1 MTVSLMMT
9 GQLAHAEV
17 EPPQPRPPEDG
28 VWTQLTAV
36 KRTDPL
42 NISVQLGYLGGSRI
56 GYVAMQLE
64 RQVSQNFVINVA
76 YARGG
81 LQIDGGPDLGL
92 NLVRLGATWTSGRH
106 PIEVDARL
114 WGELLVPDSGTVTR
128 QLRLRLRASVDL
140 PNRAPSI
147 NPRLFIAN
155 EIFVTA
161 ADGFTRNRVSAGLRT
176 HPAQSLFV
184 DLAYQRSDDTNGRD
198 QNVAL
203 LQVTRVF

>member
-1 MTVSLMMT
+1 MVS
-9 GQLAHAEV
+9 GHLALAEV
-17 EPPQPRPPEDG
+17 EPPRPRPPQDG

-36 KRTDPL
+36 KRTDPV
-42 NISVQLGYLGGSRI
+42 NVSVQLGYLGGNRI
-56 GYVAMQLE
+56 ACAALQLE
-64 RQVSQNFVINVA
+64 RPTSENFAVNAA
-76 YARGG
+76 YARGS
-81 LQIDGGPDLGL
+81 LQIDDGLDLGL

-106 PIEVDARL
+106 PVEVDARL
-114 WGELLVPDSGTVTR
+114 WGEPLIPDRGTVTR

-140 PNRAPSI
+140 PNTAPSI
-147 NPRLFIAN
+147 SPRLFVAN

-161 ADGFTRNRVSAGLRT
+161 TDGFTRNRVSAGLRA

-203 LQVTRVF
+203 LQVAHVF